1 MKENNKMAQFNLADY
16 ETVEQRIA
24 RFYKDQPDGRIITHN
39 LTTPQDR
46 AVLTWVV
53 QTIIYLSGDDQ
64 ARGLAKAT
72 GLAFEIDGTGGANKT
87 SALENAETSSIGR
100 ALANANY
107 SGNRRTTREEMAKVE
122 RGQTPATGAW
132 TEANVKERDAI
143 IKQISAVK
151 TKDELR
157 AIWTENVATL
167 DWQFTNSLGDTT
179 SLKELIMS
187 RNEELVA

>member
-1 MKENNKMAQFNLADY
+1 MAQFDLANY

-24 RFYKDQPDGRIITHN
+24 RFYKDNPDGRIITHN

-64 ARGLAKAT
+64 ARGLAKST
-72 GLAFEIDGTGGANKT
+72 GLAFEIDGQGMANKT
-87 SALENAETSSIGR
+87 SALENCETSSIGR
-100 ALANANY
+100 ALANAGY
-107 SGNRRTTREEMAKVE
+107 SGDRRTSREEMQKVE
-122 RGQTPATGAW
+122 RGQTPTTGAW
-132 TEANVKERDAI
+132 TEANKKERDAI
-143 IKQISAVK
+143 VKKIAAVK

-157 AIWTENVATL
+157 AIWTEHTASL
-167 DWQFTNSLGDTT
+167 DWEFTNSLGDITT
-179 SLKELIMS
+179 LKALILS

>member
-1 MKENNKMAQFNLADY
+1 MAQFNLADY

-72 GLAFEIDGTGGANKT
+72 GLAFEVDGTGGANKT

-107 SGNRRTTREEMAKVE
+107 SGNRRTSREEMAKVE

-132 TEANVKERDAI
+132 TEANAKDRDAI
-143 IKQISAVK
+143 IKKIAAIK
-151 TKDELR
+151 TKEDLR
-157 AIWTENVATL
+157 ALWTEHVATL

-179 SLKELIMS
+179 TLKELIMS
-187 RNEELVA
+187 RNEDLGA

>member
-1 MKENNKMAQFNLADY
+1 MAQFDLANY
-16 ETVEQRIA
+16 ETVEQRIT
-24 RFYKDQPDGRIITHN
+24 RFYKDNPDGRIITHN

-64 ARGLAKAT
+64 ARGLAKST
-72 GLAFEIDGTGGANKT
+72 GLAFEIDGQGMANKT
-87 SALENAETSSIGR
+87 SALENCETSSIGR
-100 ALANANY
+100 ALANAGY
-107 SGNRRTTREEMAKVE
+107 SGDRRTSREEMQKVE

-132 TEANVKERDAI
+132 TEANKKERDAI
-143 IKQISAVK
+143 IKKISTVK

-157 AIWTENVATL
+157 AIWTENVASL
-167 DWQFTNSLGDTT
+167 DWQFTNSLGDKT